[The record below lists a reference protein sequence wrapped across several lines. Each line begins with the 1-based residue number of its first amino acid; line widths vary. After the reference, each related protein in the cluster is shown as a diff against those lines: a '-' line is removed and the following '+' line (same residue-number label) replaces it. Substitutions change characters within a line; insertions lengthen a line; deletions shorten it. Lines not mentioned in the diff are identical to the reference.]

1 MMDRE
6 RAYIPRLQIEFID
19 LITLP
24 VYRKVLDQYYLHVKL
39 FLFGRFGRFLALEA
53 IQLSSMKLMNDNSVR
68 KQFVF
73 WTFI

>member
-24 VYRKVLDQYYLHVKL
+24 VYRKVLSLSILTNLAYLVMML
-39 FLFGRFGRFLALEA
+39 MQFFALWYLP
-53 IQLSSMKLMNDNSVR
+53 I
-68 KQFVF
+68 
-73 WTFI
+73 